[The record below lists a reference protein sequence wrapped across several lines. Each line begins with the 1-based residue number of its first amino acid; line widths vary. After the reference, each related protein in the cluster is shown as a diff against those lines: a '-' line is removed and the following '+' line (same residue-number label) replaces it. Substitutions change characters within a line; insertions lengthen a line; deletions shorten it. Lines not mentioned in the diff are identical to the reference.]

1 MEEAEKLSMLA
12 IFAHPDDES
21 FPTGGALA
29 RYAREGVAVSLVCA
43 TRGEAGEISDP
54 ALATPQTL
62 GRVREE
68 ELRRAC
74 TVLGVTHLRFLDYL
88 DGTLPEVDRHE
99 AEGKVVLAIREL
111 RPQVVLT
118 WGPEGGYGHPDHIAV
133 HDWATAAFETAG
145 DPGAF
150 PEQFLEGL
158 EPWTPLKLY
167 NLAMPRERFQRIGEI
182 AKQFAQITA
191 WDNRDWSTFGVPEAR
206 ITTCVNVAPYV
217 DTKLKAIGSHQT
229 QFSPNHPYA
238 VLPRDL
244 VGEFFREECYV
255 LAESRLSAPGGR
267 EDDLFQGIRTPLK

>member
-1 MEEAEKLSMLA
+1 MENAEKLSLLA
-12 IFAHPDDES
+12 VFAHPDDES

-29 RYAREGVAVSLVCA
+29 RYGREGVAVSLVCA

-62 GRVREE
+62 GQVREE

-74 TVLGVTHLRFLDYL
+74 TVLGVTHLRFLDYV

-99 AEGKVVLAIREL
+99 AEGKVVRAIREL

-133 HDWATAAFETAG
+133 HEWATAAFKTAG
-145 DPGAF
+145 DSTAF
-150 PEQFLEGL
+150 PEQIREGL
-158 EPWTPLKLY
+158 VPWAPLKLY
-167 NLAMPRERFQRIGEI
+167 NLAMPRERFQRIGDI
-182 AKQFAQITA
+182 ARQLAQITA
-191 WDNRDWSTFGVPEAR
+191 WDNRDWSTFGVPEVR
-206 ITTCVNVAPYV
+206 ITTCVDVAPYI
-217 DTKLKAIGSHQT
+217 DTKLEAIASHQT

-244 VGEFFREECYV
+244 IGEFFQEECYV
-255 LAESRLSAPGGR
+255 LAESRVTTPGGR
-267 EDDLFQGIRTPLK
+267 EDDLFQGIR